1 VSAQGRVETT
11 TLVKLPIW
19 DLMRRY
25 KVQIKVVGLRQYR
38 LRTWV
43 AIRLLCVAAWLF
55 GMGVEWEIDL
65 PTLETDVKDA

>member
-1 VSAQGRVETT
+1 VSTQSTVETT

-19 DLMRRY
+19 DIMSRY

-38 LRTWV
+38 LRTWI

-65 PTLETDVKDA
+65 PILEMDVKDA